1 MDFQK
6 IKYQGIKVTTNT
18 TTRSSYGNNIV
29 KHNNTDRDYPSGY
42 MTTTNNGFVS
52 GGTYLPNGGGMN
64 QQPNNRREV

>member
-29 KHNNTDRDYPSGY
+29 KHNNTDRDYPSNY
-42 MTTTNNGFVS
+42 TTTNNGFVS